1 MTNRVGLSSEI
12 SHNEMDAI
20 LADDGNFQDMW
31 EWEHPHP
38 ELSFCVEEQIVRFKG
53 IEIRV
58 RERTVRALKALTKNL
73 RFQRDAKILPT
84 KAELIFACGAS
95 CERNEREFKV
105 GKELFPYPELRKLIR
120 YDRRRKGYYL
130 CLA

>member
-1 MTNRVGLSSEI
+1 MTNRVGPCSEI
-12 SHNEMDAI
+12 DQNEMEA
-20 LADDGNFQDMW
+20 ASAPDGNFQDMW

-38 ELSFCVEEQIVRFKG
+38 ELSFCVEEQIVRLKG

-58 RERTVRALKALTKNL
+58 RERTVRALKALTQNL
-73 RFQRDAKILPT
+73 RFQRDSNILPT

-95 CERNEREFKV
+95 SERNEREFKV
-105 GKELFPYPELRKLIR
+105 GKELFPYPELRNLIK

>member
-1 MTNRVGLSSEI
+1 MRNMTMSRNETDLAEIESLSKAS
-12 SHNEMDAI
+12 
-20 LADDGNFQDMW
+20 GNFQVMW

-38 ELSFCVEEQIVRFKG
+38 KLSLCVEEQIVRLNG
-53 IEIRV
+53 IEFRV
-58 RERTVRALKALTKNL
+58 RERTVRALIALTKNL
-73 RFQRDAKILPT
+73 RFQRDSQVLPT

-95 CERNEREFKV
+95 PERNEREFKV

-130 CLA
+130 SLG